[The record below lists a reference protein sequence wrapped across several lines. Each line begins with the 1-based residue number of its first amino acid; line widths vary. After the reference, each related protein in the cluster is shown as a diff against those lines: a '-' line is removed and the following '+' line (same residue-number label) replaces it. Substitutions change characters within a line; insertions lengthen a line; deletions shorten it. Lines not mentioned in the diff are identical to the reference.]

1 MKNQLRAMLA
11 ISLSATLLGTQVSS
25 VAFAQDAPPPPVVV
39 VPPIWTPG
47 MTDSSGQLVPPPLFN
62 QDGSPF
68 QNREQYT
75 AEIPQRSTSWFPGM
89 RDASGT
95 EIPPPLY
102 NVDGTPYVEGVS
114 PRPQIPILS
123 GGDVA
128 TGSQTIETVLA
139 QTIDWYPGMSDRSGN
154 EIPAPLF
161 NQDGS
166 AYIEGVSPRPKIPV
180 YAEVAEPKMPIAL
193 APISDQVLVKKVNT
207 EIRSTDV
214 TLRKASDAYVL
225 AFDENISAVDSS
237 LYLSAVNK
245 RNKKATKIP
254 ISINS
259 LGQAVAVTKVDL
271 SKFNVFIK
279 RGKSTLN
286 KVKIGEP
293 GL

>member
-1 MKNQLRAMLA
+1 MKNQLKATLA
-11 ISLSATLLGTQVSS
+11 VSLSATLLGAHTSS
-25 VAFAQDAPPPPVVV
+25 VAFANDAPPPVVV

-47 MTDSSGQLVPPPLFN
+47 MTDNSGQLVPPPLFN
-62 QDGSPF
+62 QDGTPF

-75 AEIPQRSTSWFPGM
+75 VDIPQRSTSWFPGM
-89 RDASGT
+89 RDSSGT

-102 NVDGTPYVEGVS
+102 NNDGTPYVEGVS
-114 PRPQIPILS
+114 PRPQIPIYS

-128 TGSQTIETVLA
+128 AGSQTLETVLA
-139 QTIDWYPGMSDRSGN
+139 QTVDWYPGMLDRSGN
-154 EIPAPLF
+154 VIPAPLF
-161 NQDGS
+161 NRDGS

-180 YAEVAEPKMPIAL
+180 FAEVPEPRMPIAL

-207 EIRSTDV
+207 QIRSTDV
-214 TLRKASDAYVL
+214 TLRKADDAYVL

-245 RNKKATKIP
+245 RSKKATKIA

-271 SKFNVFIK
+271 SKFNVFVK

-293 GL
+293 AP

>member
-1 MKNQLRAMLA
+1 MVAVGLT
-11 ISLSATLLGTQVSS
+11 ATLLGAHASS
-25 VAFAQDAPPPPVVV
+25 VAFANDAPPPVVV

-62 QDGSPF
+62 RDGTPF

-75 AEIPQRSTSWFPGM
+75 VDIPQRSTSWFPGM
-89 RDASGT
+89 RDSSGR

-114 PRPQIPILS
+114 PRPQIPIYS

-128 TGSQTIETVLA
+128 VGSQTLETVLA
-139 QTIDWYPGMSDRSGN
+139 QTVDWYPGMLDRSGN
-154 EIPAPLF
+154 VIPVPLF
-161 NQDGS
+161 NRDGS

-180 YAEVAEPKMPIAL
+180 YAEVPEPKMPMAL

-214 TLRKASDAYVL
+214 TLRKADDAYVL
-225 AFDENISAVDSS
+225 EFDENISAVDSS

-245 RNKKATKIP
+245 RSKKATRIAL
-254 ISINS
+254 SINT

-279 RGKSTLN
+279 RGKNTLN

-293 GL
+293 AP

>member
-1 MKNQLRAMLA
+1 MRNQLRAMLA

-25 VAFAQDAPPPPVVV
+25 IAFAQDAPPPVVV

-75 AEIPQRSTSWFPGM
+75 ADIPQRSTSWFPGM
-89 RDASGT
+89 RDGSGT

-139 QTIDWYPGMSDRSGN
+139 QTIDWYPGMLDRSGN

-166 AYIEGVSPRPKIPV
+166 AYIEGLSPRPKIPV
-180 YAEVAEPKMPIAL
+180 YAEVAQPKMPIAL

-225 AFDENISAVDSS
+225 AFEDNVSAVDSS

-245 RNKKATKIP
+245 RSKKATKIP

-271 SKFNVFIK
+271 KKFNVFIK

-293 GL
+293 AP

>member
-1 MKNQLRAMLA
+1 MAA
-11 ISLSATLLGTQVSS
+11 
-25 VAFAQDAPPPPVVV
+25 
-39 VPPIWTPG
+39 
-47 MTDSSGQLVPPPLFN
+47 
-62 QDGSPF
+62 
-68 QNREQYT
+68 
-75 AEIPQRSTSWFPGM
+75 
-89 RDASGT
+89 
-95 EIPPPLY
+95 
-102 NVDGTPYVEGVS
+102 
-114 PRPQIPILS
+114 
-123 GGDVA
+123 
-128 TGSQTIETVLA
+128 
-139 QTIDWYPGMSDRSGN
+139 
-154 EIPAPLF
+154 
-161 NQDGS
+161 
-166 AYIEGVSPRPKIPV
+166 
-180 YAEVAEPKMPIAL
+180 
-193 APISDQVLVKKVNT
+193 SDQVLVKKVNT

-245 RNKKATKIP
+245 RSKKATKIA

>member
-1 MKNQLRAMLA
+1 MLA

-25 VAFAQDAPPPPVVV
+25 IAFAQDAPPPVVV

-68 QNREQYT
+68 Q
-75 AEIPQRSTSWFPGM
+75 QRSTSWFLGM

-102 NVDGTPYVEGVS
+102 NVDGTPYIEGVS
-114 PRPQIPILS
+114 PRPQIPIYS

-139 QTIDWYPGMSDRSGN
+139 QTIDWYPGMLDRSGN

-225 AFDENISAVDSS
+225 AFEDNVSAVDSS

-245 RNKKATKIP
+245 RSKKATKIA

-293 GL
+293 AQ